1 MKLTVKCP
9 AKINTFL
16 AVGPVDSRR
25 YHPLRTIF
33 QAVDLCDTV
42 TVEYTTEPT
51 QITCNWDGLPAEN
64 TVSKALRYLREA
76 AVLPE
81 FRIHIEK
88 VIPAESGLG
97 GGSSDAAGL
106 IRAIMRWIPEAL
118 PGHTAQEIA
127 FAVGADVPFFLV
139 GGRARGEGY
148 GEILTPLPDEP
159 ERHLVIARPNAGVST
174 ASAYSQLDEK
184 PREFFDFPGDD
195 RLYNDFERT
204 APCECLDLI
213 ERLISLGATQ
223 SGLSGSGSAVFG
235 FFNTSA
241 EAETAAGQI
250 KSEGIPFAVPTR
262 TLTRKESLWI
272 S

>member
-25 YHPLRTIF
+25 YHPIRTIF
-33 QAVDLCDTV
+33 QAVDLSDTL
-42 TVEYTTEPT
+42 TVEYTTEPSS
-51 QITCNWDGLPAEN
+51 ITCSWEGLPAEN
-64 TVSKALRYLREA
+64 TVSKALRFLREA

-81 FRIHIEK
+81 FKIHIDK
-88 VIPAESGLG
+88 AVPAESGLG

-139 GGRARGEGY
+139 GGSAKGEGY
-148 GEILTPLPDEP
+148 GELLTPLPDVP
-159 ERHLVIARPNAGVST
+159 VQHLVIARPNVGVST
-174 ASAYSQLDEK
+174 AAAYAKLDEK
-184 PREFFDFPGDD
+184 PREFADFPTDD
-195 RLYNDFERT
+195 RLYNDFERA

-213 ERLISLGATQ
+213 ERLLSIGASQ
-223 SGLSGSGSAVFG
+223 AGLSGSGSAVFG
-235 FFNTSA
+235 FFETREDAESA
-241 EAETAAGQI
+241 ADRL
-250 KSEGIPFAVPTR
+250 KSEGVPFVVPTR